1 MVVEIILHNL
11 NDDTFVIANSKSNR
25 LVIKDNKLYVHI
37 KHGALIEGMELIE
50 EFDTNAEC
58 EEVYEKINQFIT
70 KRKSIRETINTTLKD
85 IKNQKDINQKE
96 LLEKFIWITESKFL
110 KYDELYLKDII

>member
-1 MVVEIILHNL
+1 MVVKIILHNL

-25 LVIKDNKLYVHI
+25 LVIKDNKLYVQI

-50 EFDTNAEC
+50 EFDTASEC
-58 EEVYEKINQFIT
+58 EEVYAKINQFIT

-85 IKNQKDINQKE
+85 IKKSKDINQKE
-96 LLEKFIWITESKFL
+96 LLEKFLWIMESKFL
-110 KYDELYLKDII
+110 KYDDLYLKNII